1 MKIYDCFMYF
11 DEDLLLDLRLNI
23 LNEYVDTF
31 LILEAEEDHQGNK
44 RKLNFNINNFRKFKD
59 KINYV
64 PIEKINI
71 DDSIKLKKNWDIGH
85 IRDQSMR
92 NQIQN
97 YLSDAQDN
105 DWIIIS
111 DLDEIPNP
119 DKIKEFNSKKKFAF
133 FEQKFFYYKFNI
145 INETQPHWYGSR
157 ICVKKYLKSPQWL
170 RNIKIKKRNFL
181 KKYLFNLNYQIIKNG
196 GWHFS
201 NLKTPAELVKKIS
214 SSCHG
219 EFNQP
224 DFKDEKLI
232 REKIEKLEDIFD
244 RSIKYKKILIDNS
257 FPQYLISNE
266 KNYLNWIL

>member
-1 MKIYDCFMYF
+1 MKIYDCFMYY

-23 LNEYVDTF
+23 LNEYVDKF
-31 LILEAEEDHQGNK
+31 LIIEAEEDHQGNK
-44 RKLNFNINNFRKFKD
+44 KKLNFDINNFRKFKD

-64 PIEKINI
+64 SIEKIDI
-71 DDSIKLKKNWDIGH
+71 DNSIKLKKNWDIGH

-97 YLSDAQDN
+97 YLSDTQDN

-133 FEQKFFYYKFNI
+133 FEQRFFYYKFNI
-145 INETQPHWYGSR
+145 INETQLYWYGSR

-170 RNIKIKKRNFL
+170 RNIKIKKKNFL
-181 KKYLFNLNYQIIKNG
+181 KKLFNLDCQVIKNG

-219 EFNQP
+219 EFNRP
-224 DFKDEKLI
+224 EFKDEKLI
-232 REKIEKLEDIFD
+232 REKIKNLEDIFD